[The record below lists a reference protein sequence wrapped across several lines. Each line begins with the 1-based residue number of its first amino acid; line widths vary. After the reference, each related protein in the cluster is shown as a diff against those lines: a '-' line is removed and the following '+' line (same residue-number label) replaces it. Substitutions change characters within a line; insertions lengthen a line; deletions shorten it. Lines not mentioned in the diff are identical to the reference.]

1 MTQTARF
8 WDRTAAKY
16 AARPIADED
25 AYRRKLAITRRYL
38 TPESDVLEF
47 GCGTGSTALEH
58 APHVRS
64 IRATDLSP
72 RMIEIAQSKADATG
86 AQNVRFEVA
95 TLDTLDAAPASFDA
109 VLGLNILHLLDDW
122 PAQIAKAQA
131 LLKPGGVFVT
141 STACLGDRHNWLR
154 LVLPLARIVGKAP
167 PVAFFTE
174 KRFKAQMTGAGFEI
188 VEEWRPDMTLFLVA
202 RKPL

>member
-8 WDRTAAKY
+8 WDKAAEKY
-16 AARPIADED
+16 AKRPVADEEV
-25 AYRRKLAITRRYL
+25 YRRKLALTQKYL

-64 IRATDLSP
+64 ILATDLSP
-72 RMIEIAQSKADATG
+72 NMIEIAKSKAEASG
-86 AQNVRFEVA
+86 VANVRFEVA
-95 TLDTLDAAPASFDA
+95 TLDTLDAAPESFDA

-122 PAQIAKAQA
+122 PDQILKAHA

-141 STACLGDRHNWLR
+141 STACLADRHNWLR
-154 LVLPLARIVGKAP
+154 FVLPLARLIGKAP
-167 PVAFFTE
+167 PVEFFTE
-174 KRFKAQMTGAGFEI
+174 KRFKSQMAASGFEI
-188 VEEWRPDMTLFLVA
+188 IEDWRQGMALFLIA
-202 RKPL
+202 RKV